1 MMIDNRN
8 GIVRKLLTA
17 ISALFVCL
25 ALFAQTETTGSYGA
39 YSPYSIYGLGG
50 IAKEGTAH
58 TQTMGGVG
66 IASRNNRFINTTN
79 PAAIPAR
86 DTLAFMCDLGMY
98 ENNVIYAQ
106 GSGMDAKNTF
116 NVNNIVFSFPIWRS
130 SAFMVGLAPFSDVGY
145 SFSRKEDNEE
155 IIANTGNITYDS
167 YGDGS
172 IYQLYVGAGATFW
185 KRFSVGAQFIYYFGN
200 IDRISNETFSNSSYR
215 SINYGSRMNISAYT
229 GKFGVQ
235 YEQKLASKLSMIV
248 GATYRLG
255 TDMRGYSNHFAYASQ
270 SSIVDTLKTMTWTD
284 TLATM
289 DKLNRPRIADEIGVG
304 ISFKGDDRWAVE
316 FNYLRSDWRNS
327 NFEKNRG
334 FSASSDGTIFTSSV
348 SQSFRAGFEIVPGR
362 NDIRYYFRRCT
373 YRGGIY
379 YEQDYMRMNGAR
391 VDTYGLTFGMTLPV
405 FRWYNGITVG
415 MDIGRRGNN
424 KLVTAGEKSAGL
436 TSETY
441 FKICIGFNI
450 HDIWFQ
456 KPRYN

>member
-1 MMIDNRN
+1 MMKKNRN
-8 GIVRKLLTA
+8 GFAGKLLA
-17 ISALFVCL
+17 LISGLFVSASL
-25 ALFAQTETTGSYGA
+25 SAQTETSGTYGA
-39 YSPYSIYGLGG
+39 YSPYSIYGIGG
-50 IAKEGTAH
+50 IAREGTAH

-79 PAAIPAR
+79 PAAVTAR
-86 DTLAFMCDLGMY
+86 DTLSFMCDIGMY

-106 GSGMDAKNTF
+106 GSGMDARNTF

-145 SFSRKEDNEE
+145 SFSRKETDEE
-155 IIANTGNITYDS
+155 IIAHTGNITYDS

-172 IYQLYVGAGATFW
+172 LYQLYVGAGATFW
-185 KRFSVGAQFIYYFGN
+185 KRLSIGAQFIYYFGN
-200 IDRISNETFSNSSYR
+200 IDRMSNETFSNSSYR
-215 SINYGSRMNISAYT
+215 SINYGSRMNLSGFT
-229 GKFGVQ
+229 GKFGIQ
-235 YEQKLASKLSMIV
+235 YEQKIAPKTSMTL
-248 GATYRLG
+248 GATYRMG
-255 TDMRGYSNHFAYASQ
+255 TGIRGYASHFAYASQ
-270 SSIVDTLKTMTWTD
+270 SSVVDTLKSMTWTD
-284 TLATM
+284 TLSRVGT
-289 DKLNRPRIADEIGVG
+289 PRIADELGVG
-304 ISFKGDDRWAVE
+304 ISFKGDDRWSVE

-327 NFEKNRG
+327 NFENCKG
-334 FSASSDGTIFTSSV
+334 FAASSDGTIFTSSV
-348 SQSFRAGFEIVPGR
+348 SQSFRAGFEIIPGK

-373 YRGGIY
+373 YRAGIY
-379 YEQDYMRMNGAR
+379 YDQDYMRMNGAR
-391 VDTYGLTFGMTLPV
+391 IDSYGLTFGMTLPV

>member
-1 MMIDNRN
+1 MIDIRN
-8 GIVRKLLTA
+8 GFARKLLVL
-17 ISALFVCL
+17 ISGVFVSA
-25 ALFAQTETTGSYGA
+25 ALFAQTETSGSYGA
-39 YSPYSIYGLGG
+39 YSPYSIYGVGG

-79 PAAIPAR
+79 PAAVTAR
-86 DTLAFMCDLGMY
+86 DTLSFMCDIGMY

-130 SAFMVGLAPFSDVGY
+130 SAFMVGLSPFSDVGY
-145 SFSRKEDNEE
+145 SFSRKETDED

-172 IYQLYVGAGATFW
+172 LYQLYVGAGATFW
-185 KRFSVGAQFIYYFGN
+185 KRLSIGAQFIYYFGN

-215 SINYGSRMNISAYT
+215 SINYGSRMNLNGFT

-235 YEQKLASKLSMIV
+235 YEQKIAPKVSMTL

-255 TDMRGYSNHFAYASQ
+255 TNLRGYANHFAYASQ
-270 SSIVDTLKTMTWTD
+270 SSVVDTLKSMTWTD
-284 TLATM
+284 TLS
-289 DKLNRPRIADEIGVG
+289 RVGQPGIADELGVG
-304 ISFKGDDRWAVE
+304 ISFKGDDSWSVE

-327 NFEKNRG
+327 NFENCRG
-334 FSASSDGTIFTSSV
+334 FAASSDGTVFTSAV
-348 SQSFRAGFEIVPGR
+348 SQSFRAGFEIIPAK

-373 YRGGIY
+373 YRAGIY
-379 YEQDYMRMNGAR
+379 YDQDYMRMNGAR
-391 VDTYGLTFGMTLPV
+391 VDSYGLTFGMTLPV

-415 MDIGRRGNN
+415 MDIGRRGCNS
-424 KLVTAGEKSAGL
+424 LVTEGNKSAYL

-441 FKICIGFNI
+441 FKICVGFNI